1 MKNIILM
8 CFNLTISQHEKEILE
23 MFRVKH
29 NDIIS
34 RYLLYKVIII
44 CCQKCVYYYFILKRA
59 G

>member
-44 CCQKCVYYYFILKRA
+44 
-59 G
+59 